1 MKKLIAAMFTI
12 SLAGLAFAGDM
23 QDKENLDNGQKLTD
37 EAAARVANDQ
47 NCGGPVTGKIDR
59 ATFKGDA
66 ATGVSQYCANV
77 VDGVSGACQLNP
89 THKKDILK
97 AVKSVT
103 CHYDAKVT
111 ESYGLKLVRK
121 GTNLDAYFNKD
132 SANIGATT
140 GEWLTKNL

>member
-1 MKKLIAAMFTI
+1 MKKLIAVMFTM
-12 SLAGLAFAGDM
+12 SLAGLAFAGEM
-23 QDKENLDNGQKLTD
+23 QDQENLDNGQKLTD

-47 NCGGPVTGKIDR
+47 NCGGPVTAKIDR

-66 ATGVSQYCANV
+66 ATSVSQYCANV

-97 AVKSVT
+97 AVKTVT

-111 ESYGLKLVRK
+111 DNYGLKLVHK
-121 GTNLDAYFNKD
+121 GTSLDAYFNKD
-132 SANIGATT
+132 SANLGAST